1 MPGGGAP
8 VIDLE
13 AVAEEAVDIGMQY
26 AREKLGEELQA
37 GIVKFPVDPIL
48 AIVHSAIT
56 DAIDHFKNRPI
67 EVVAAEGVD
76 VTIRIKD

>member
-1 MPGGGAP
+1 M
-8 VIDLE
+8 IDLD
-13 AVAEEAVDIGMQY
+13 AIAEEAIDIGMQL

-37 GIVKFPVDPIL
+37 GSVKFPVDPIL

-56 DAIDHFKNRPI
+56 DAIDHFKSRPI
-67 EVVAAEGVD
+67 EVVAEEGVD